1 MKRFEQQRNNL
12 LKTAHKEEEALQ
24 KQLNEVQ
31 QLIGALNGAT
41 ATPVEG
47 NGRRK
52 PRNGRRKAANGRRK
66 AANGRRKH
74 KMSAAGRAAISRA
87 QKLRWAKQKKVA

>member
-1 MKRFEQQRNNL
+1 LKRFEQQRNNL

-66 AANGRRKH
+66 H

>member
-66 AANGRRKH
+66 H
-74 KMSAAGRAAISRA
+74 KMSAARSEETRMSSVPRIISDN
-87 QKLRWAKQKKVA
+87 

>member
-66 AANGRRKH
+66 H